1 MAKNNT
7 QTLFFEI
14 LLKLGVLFFLLG
26 IFDNTLTLVG
36 EVHNAFWEP
45 VLKVILIIIFLGIG
59 IINLALRKEN
69 FRTFS
74 FLIIFIVS
82 ALKIF
87 TTLASNGFDL
97 DDIPTYI
104 LLMIVSMYILYRTS
118 DHTHSRRR

>member
-69 FRTFS
+69 FRTF
-74 FLIIFIVS
+74 
-82 ALKIF
+82 
-87 TTLASNGFDL
+87 
-97 DDIPTYI
+97 
-104 LLMIVSMYILYRTS
+104 
-118 DHTHSRRR
+118 